1 MKKSKLDVEIADE
14 YSKGKVKVMQEI
26 SKVNESLHEDP
37 LSTQIKASRYSTQV
51 AQSEHYDTISK
62 QQSHILF

>member
-37 LSTQIKASRYSTQV
+37 LSTQVKASRYSTQV
-51 AQSEHYDTISK
+51 AQCELCDIIQK
-62 QQSHILF
+62 QKSHILF